1 MCLEWSSLRSP
12 GQWVLDFRIGTGQ
25 LEAVRQRIDRDGL
38 RSQYFLQ
45 KFIATEPRGNG
56 RNLVRKGRL
65 PSPRI
70 TDERGRCFPHFL
82 GKSAP
87 LEMTPGAQGR
97 HSRCDRRQAI

>member
-1 MCLEWSSLRSP
+1 MCLEKSSLGSP
-12 GQWVLDFRIGTGQ
+12 GQGVVDFRIGPGP
-25 LEAVRQRIDRDGL
+25 LEAVRQRIDRDGM

-65 PSPRI
+65 PSVRI
-70 TDERGRCFPHFL
+70 TDQGGRCFQNFL